1 MLAREIATALGMTE
15 SPDYAAKKVR
25 EVLRSNSAFVEIS
38 RGRWQLGQRLLSVI
52 LPLPHDQQQ
61 EWMQRA
67 FDHLMKAAV
76 ARAAAKMQ
84 PDSA

>member
-1 MLAREIATALGMTE
+1 
-15 SPDYAAKKVR
+15 
-25 EVLRSNSAFVEIS
+25 
-38 RGRWQLGQRLLSVI
+38 VI